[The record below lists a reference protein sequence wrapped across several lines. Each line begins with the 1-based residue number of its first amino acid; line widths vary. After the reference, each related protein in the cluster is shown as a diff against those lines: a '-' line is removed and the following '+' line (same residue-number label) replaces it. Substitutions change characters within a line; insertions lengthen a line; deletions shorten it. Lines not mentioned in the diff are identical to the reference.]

1 MYSIILKCLNQ
12 PLFTNAFAIV
22 VVRGTT
28 MATRLLVLFL
38 IARHVEPKIFG
49 VISLVLA
56 IVEIS
61 KCLADFGADTI
72 AVREFAVRSQVEQK
86 DFARILSVTKFV
98 TISIVSTLYLL
109 LCVVLRQY
117 DLVLCSILGIL
128 IATGLWGN
136 IYFDYFQAQLK
147 IKLVVLP
154 TVFSNIITIILS
166 FGLLYLNAPIVA
178 ILAILP
184 IFDGINACFFARY
197 FNRELGANR
206 RHVSVAEVL
215 KLLQKCLPV
224 AGTLIISI
232 LYTRLDVLILSA
244 FLTAEA
250 LGYYGVA
257 FRITEPF
264 MMIAG
269 AFSASSYSYLSVA
282 IANGRDDIPSLVKKY
297 GTSVA
302 AYGAVSCMLL
312 ALLAPVIIR
321 WTLPSYVAAT
331 PILLVLAVALLFRV
345 VNGYLT
351 SVIHAYGRFFWIT
364 RAAVFNLV
372 LIGGL
377 LLIFVPT
384 MGAVGAAVSLLVGE
398 MINSAV
404 QLVLV
409 KKLMLNLPEAF
420 QRTPKEIRV
429 NG

>member
-1 MYSIILKCLNQ
+1 MFSIISKCLNQ
-12 PLFTNAFAIV
+12 PLFTNSFAIV

-49 VISLVLA
+49 VISFVLA

-72 AVREFAVRSQVEQK
+72 AVREFAVRTQGEQK
-86 DFARILSVTKFV
+86 DFARILSVTKRV
-98 TISIVSTLYLL
+98 TISIVSALYLL
-109 LCVVLRQY
+109 LCIVLLQY

-147 IKLVVLP
+147 VKLVVLP
-154 TVFSNIITIILS
+154 TVISSFITIILS

-178 ILAILP
+178 IIAVLP
-184 IFDGINACFFARY
+184 IFDGINAWILSRY
-197 FNRELGANR
+197 FRRELGANR
-206 RHVSVAEVL
+206 RHVSLAEVL
-215 KLLQKCLPV
+215 QLLKKCLPV

-232 LYTRLDVLILSA
+232 LYTRLDVLVLSA

-264 MMIAG
+264 LMIAG

-282 IANGRDDIPSLVKKY
+282 VANGRADIPSVVKKY
-297 GTSVA
+297 GMSVV
-302 AYGAVSCMLL
+302 AYGAGSCLVL
-312 ALLAPVIIR
+312 ALLAPIIIR
-321 WTLPSYVAAT
+321 WALPGYVAAI
-331 PILLVLAVALLFRV
+331 PILLVLASALLFRV
-345 VNGYLT
+345 ANGYLT

-364 RAAVFNLV
+364 RAAALNLMV
-372 LIGGL
+372 IGGL
-377 LLIFVPT
+377 LLFFVPT
-384 MGAVGAAVSLLVGE
+384 MGAVGAALSLLVGE
-398 MINSAV
+398 IINTFVQAV
-404 QLVLV
+404 MVRKLV
-409 KKLMLNLPEAF
+409 
-420 QRTPKEIRV
+420 
-429 NG
+429 